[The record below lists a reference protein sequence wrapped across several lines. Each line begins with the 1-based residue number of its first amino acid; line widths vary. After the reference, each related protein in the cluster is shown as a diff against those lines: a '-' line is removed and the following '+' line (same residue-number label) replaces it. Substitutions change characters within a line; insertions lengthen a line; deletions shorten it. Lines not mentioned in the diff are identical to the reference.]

1 MIDAI
6 REWFRRVTKSY
17 QKRSIQYMIS
27 ISFTIVAMVGMIFLG
42 LTLYLRF
49 ATSTEQMVK
58 EDNRRVIEQV
68 NMNLDTYLRNMMR
81 VSDAMYYRVI
91 KNVDLADETIDAQM
105 NLLYETNRDLLVSI
119 VVVDDEGGLV
129 AASPLS
135 ILKKTVQPNGQDWF
149 VRAMGKI
156 ENLHFSAPHVQ
167 NLFEDPDYRYRW
179 VVSLSRAVELTSS
192 GNVRHGV
199 LLVDMNFS
207 GIEQLFKNVRLGGSG
222 YVYLIDSEGEIIY
235 HPRQQLLYSNL
246 LEENNHAAVH
256 YEDGNHVETFNG
268 RERVVT
274 VKTVGYTGWKIV
286 GVTPMADITADY
298 YHIRTFAVFNIFF
311 TMFLMVFAN
320 LFVSSRIANPIKALE
335 NSVKELEKNNLDVN
349 IAVGGSYEIQHL
361 GKTIRRMV
369 GQMRQLMEDIVVEQ
383 EAKRKSEF
391 DALQSQIN
399 PHFLYNTLDSIVW
412 MIENERYEEAVTMV
426 TALARLFR
434 ISLSKGKTVIPVND
448 ELEHARNYLT
458 IQKMRYK
465 NKFAVSIDAAPETL
479 RLETI
484 KLIVQPLLENAIYHG
499 MEFMDGDGEIRVR
512 SYVGED
518 GDLYIDVEDNGSGI
532 PEEVCGTLLTDE
544 TRVRSKGSGIGL
556 RNVNQRIQLRYGEGY
571 GLTILSEPDVGT
583 TVRIHLP
590 RHSYDEAVKGGDVK

>member
-135 ILKKTVQPNGQDWF
+135 ILKKTVQPNEQDWF

-156 ENLHFSAPHVQ
+156 ENLHFSTPHVQ

-274 VKTVGYTGWKIV
+274 VKTVGYTGLEDRRRDPDGRHHRRLLPHPNLRGLHHLLYDV
-286 GVTPMADITADY
+286 SDGV
-298 YHIRTFAVFNIFF
+298 
-311 TMFLMVFAN
+311 
-320 LFVSSRIANPIKALE
+320 
-335 NSVKELEKNNLDVN
+335 
-349 IAVGGSYEIQHL
+349 
-361 GKTIRRMV
+361 
-369 GQMRQLMEDIVVEQ
+369 
-383 EAKRKSEF
+383 RK
-391 DALQSQIN
+391 
-399 PHFLYNTLDSIVW
+399 P
-412 MIENERYEEAVTMV
+412 
-426 TALARLFR
+426 
-434 ISLSKGKTVIPVND
+434 
-448 ELEHARNYLT
+448 
-458 IQKMRYK
+458 
-465 NKFAVSIDAAPETL
+465 L
-479 RLETI
+479 RLVAHRQPDQGAG
-484 KLIVQPLLENAIYHG
+484 KLGQGTGKEQSRRQHRRRRLL
-499 MEFMDGDGEIRVR
+499 
-512 SYVGED
+512 
-518 GDLYIDVEDNGSGI
+518 
-532 PEEVCGTLLTDE
+532 
-544 TRVRSKGSGIGL
+544 
-556 RNVNQRIQLRYGEGY
+556 
-571 GLTILSEPDVGT
+571 
-583 TVRIHLP
+583 
-590 RHSYDEAVKGGDVK
+590 

>member
-298 YHIRTFAVFNIFF
+298 YHIRTFAVFIIFF

-571 GLTILSEPDVGT
+571 GLTILCEPDVGT

>member
-246 LEENNHAAVH
+246 LEENTHAAVH

-298 YHIRTFAVFNIFF
+298 YHIRTFAVFIIFF

-320 LFVSSRIANPIKALE
+320 LIVSARIANPIKALE

-465 NKFAVSIDAAPETL
+465 NKYAVSIDAAPETL

-532 PEEVCGTLLTDE
+532 PEEVCRTLLTDE